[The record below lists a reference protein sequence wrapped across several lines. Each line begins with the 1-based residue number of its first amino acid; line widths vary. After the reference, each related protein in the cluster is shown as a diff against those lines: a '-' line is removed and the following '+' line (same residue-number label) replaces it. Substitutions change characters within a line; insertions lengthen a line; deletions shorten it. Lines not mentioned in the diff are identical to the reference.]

1 MSKRTTTITVPLG
14 LGQRIKSAREAR
26 GWTQPELGRAVG
38 VSKSA
43 VSQWEKGV
51 VQNLKLGN
59 LFAVSQALG
68 RDVRELVFG
77 EAQAHLSARAVAEQ
91 GTVRYAD
98 VSPQQLAMLR
108 QWNDLPKDVR
118 RHVKGLIAALAAGTA
133 RRGT

>member
-1 MSKRTTTITVPLG
+1 MSKRTTIVTVPLG

-59 LFAVSQALG
+59 LFAVAQVLG

-77 EAQAHLSARAVAEQ
+77 EAHAHSSRGIADQGVAR
-91 GTVRYAD
+91 YSD
-98 VSPQQLAMLR
+98 VPPQQLAMLR
-108 QWNDLPKDVR
+108 QWDALPKDVR
-118 RHVKGLIAALAAGTA
+118 RHVSGLIAALAAGTS
-133 RRGT
+133 RRGA